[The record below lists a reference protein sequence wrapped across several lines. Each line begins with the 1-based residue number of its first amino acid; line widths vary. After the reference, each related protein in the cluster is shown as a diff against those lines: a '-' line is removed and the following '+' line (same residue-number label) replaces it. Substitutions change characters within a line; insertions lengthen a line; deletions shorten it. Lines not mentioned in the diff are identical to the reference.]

1 MSEAFVLSRFP
12 LSRYLFFFFPYLP
25 LSLNSAKEWP
35 HFPGT
40 TGSYVLPPPLL
51 RLPPFDRV
59 SKSCCCFLKLQLSK
73 QTGQCAR
80 EIRRQTSSGKYFIR
94 TNTFEDGLGPRNF
107 TFRHEMSIPT
117 KGPLRHPERAQKG
130 GPPPSSLAVWPGQAL
145 GTEPRSTR
153 LIPPLSQGP
162 GPPLRHFWVTYP
174 FGNLINAQTLQTIS
188 GSSSI

>member
-12 LSRYLFFFFPYLP
+12 LSQYHFFFFPYLP
-25 LSLNSAKEWP
+25 LSLKSAKEWP

-80 EIRRQTSSGKYFIR
+80 EIRRQTSSGKHFIR

-130 GPPPSSLAVWPGQAL
+130 GPPPARGLFRPCPKARGHLAA
-145 GTEPRSTR
+145 
-153 LIPPLSQGP
+153 
-162 GPPLRHFWVTYP
+162 
-174 FGNLINAQTLQTIS
+174 IS
-188 GSSSI
+188 GSHTPLGIW